1 MYKDMYECM
10 HVRNDVGRVCMYVEV
25 HVRMHKDRHKHMRG
39 CKEVRKVYTYE
50 CLLRLNV
57 CMLVCR

>member
-1 MYKDMYECM
+1 MYVC
-10 HVRNDVGRVCMYVEV
+10 RCVCMYVEV
-25 HVRMHKDRHKHMRG
+25 YVCMHKDRHEHMRG
-39 CKEVRKVYTYE
+39 CKDVRKVYTYE